1 MKILVLSQHWYPE
14 NGVHQRRWTWLSEL
28 LIEAGHEVAV
38 ICPPAHDQRKIGFLS
53 WLRSISSL
61 RKNVGF
67 GPAGERIIRCLYL
80 PAGRSLVLRACNQGV
95 VAGGM
100 LLARFQNVRYFRDF
114 QPDLVIGTVPA
125 IPTALVT
132 PMVATLFKTPY
143 VIDLR
148 DAWPDLLVA
157 RDEWNDGTGLEAGHA
172 NRIGAL
178 PMRLVSILLTMM
190 MNFSY
195 RHSRGMIVTS
205 QDLADDLQAK
215 ASRSG
220 RELII
225 TTIRNVFP
233 PKTTY
238 QAHITPEAQPGV
250 LNVLYA
256 GTLGRA
262 QKLGNAL
269 DAVKLAAERGVRV
282 NLRFVGAGVAR
293 DELLRKITEEGV
305 TAEIH
310 GRLPAQQ
317 LREHYDWADTA
328 LVHLTNWEPLKRAIP
343 SKTYE
348 LMASGIHIT
357 GVLDGEAADLIKE
370 LDGGHVVAPEDPEAL
385 ASLWV
390 ELARHRDRLEVSQAG
405 KEWVEWQRDEE
416 TPRLLFDFLKKIGFE

>member
-1 MKILVLSQHWYPE
+1 MKILVLSQHWHPE

-28 LIEAGHEVAV
+28 LIEAGHEVTV
-38 ICPPAHDQRKIGFLS
+38 TCPPAHDQRKIGLLS
-53 WLRSISSL
+53 WLRSMGSL
-61 RKNVGF
+61 RKTVEF

-80 PAGRSLVLRACNQGV
+80 PAGTSLVLRAFNQGV

-100 LLARFQNVRYFRDF
+100 LLARLQNVKYFRNF
-114 QPDLVIGTVPA
+114 KPDLVIGTVPA

-132 PMVATLFKTPY
+132 PTVAALFRSPY
-143 VIDLR
+143 IIDLR

-157 RDEWNDGTGLEAGHA
+157 RDKWNEGTGLKAGYA
-172 NRIGAL
+172 SQIGAL
-178 PMRLVSILLTMM
+178 PMRVVSILLTRMM
-190 MNFSY
+190 HFSY
-195 RHSRGMIVTS
+195 RHARGMIVTS

-215 ASRSG
+215 ASRRG

-238 QAHITPEAQPGV
+238 QACISPEGQPGV

-269 DAVKLAAERGVRV
+269 DAVKLAAERGVKV

-293 DELLRKITEEGV
+293 DELLRKITEEGI

-317 LREHYDWADTA
+317 LLKHYDWADTA

-348 LMASGIHIT
+348 LMASSIHIT
-357 GVLDGEAADLIKE
+357 GVLDGEAADLIRE

-390 ELARHRDRLEVSQAG
+390 ELARHRELLQVSQSG
-405 KEWVEWQRDEE
+405 KEWVERQRDEG
-416 TPRLLFDFLKKIGFE
+416 TPRALFDFLKKIGFE